1 MKLGLETET
10 FHMYFQNGRMDAFGF
25 IDQVVAYGL
34 DGAQFNIVEYSEEE
48 VSTEKCKEY
57 QIDPVW
63 GSLCSN
69 DKAHLQAIREKLD
82 EHGLYCE
89 LDMKG
94 VETKRLEEVIE
105 VAEILGADVIRTYI
119 NKGNYDP
126 EKVKAGIEKIRIIEP
141 LLKEKNIQLAIENHE
156 EEVATE
162 VVKLIKEIGSTH
174 VGCLCDIGNGMM
186 AWEDPKTTVDTLAP
200 YAKSTH
206 FKDHIVIRDGK
217 YLRVSGCPVGYGNI
231 DTDYCY
237 KTLVMNSSLERINI
251 EMCHPYV
258 STFKRPLGTGGVEYL
273 GEGAFQIENPYIDPE
288 IAAPLHTYKP
298 SPENLEYLLEVQ
310 KRDADASVA
319 YVKGLREKYKDLERG
334 NK

>member
-10 FHMYFQNGRMDAFGF
+10 FHMYFQNGRMNAFDF
-25 IDQVVAYGL
+25 VDQVVAYGL

-48 VSTEKCKEY
+48 VSQEILDKY
-57 QIDPVW
+57 DIDPVW

-69 DKAHLQAIREKLD
+69 DKDHLKALRKKLD
-82 EHGLYCE
+82 EHNLYCE

-94 VETKRLEEVIE
+94 VETERLKDVIE
-105 VAEILGADVIRTYI
+105 VAEILGAKIIRTYI

-126 EKVKAGIEKIRIIEP
+126 EKVKAGIEKVRLIEP
-141 LLKEKNIQLAIENHE
+141 LLIEKGIHLAIENHE

-162 VVKLIKEIGSTH
+162 VVKLLQEINSPN

-206 FKDHIVIRDGK
+206 FKDHIVIKDGEN
-217 YLRVSGCPVGYGNI
+217 LRVSGCPVGSGNI

-237 KTLVMNSSLERINI
+237 KTLLTQSSVERINI

-273 GEGAFQIENPYIDPE
+273 GEGAFKIEEPYIDPTL
-288 IAAPLHTYKP
+288 IAPLNTYKP
-298 SPENLEYLLEVQ
+298 SSENLEYMLEVQ
-310 KRDADASVA
+310 KRDADASVT
-319 YVKGLREKYKDLERG
+319 YVKSLREKYKHLERG
-334 NK
+334 I